1 MDAFETGLVE
11 LLPRLR
17 RFARNL
23 ARDAADADDLVQL
36 GVERALAARGQ
47 WQAGSRLDAWMFRIL
62 RNCWID
68 EARRRGRHAVH
79 LAPPE
84 AGEAVGIDPLPGL
97 EARMN
102 ARALEAAMRNLPDD
116 QREAVALVLVEGLSY
131 RDAAEALDLNV
142 STLTSR
148 LARGRRALLTALHG
162 FGEGAAA

>member
-23 ARDAADADDLVQL
+23 ARDAVDADDLVQL
-36 GVERALAARGQ
+36 GIERALGARGQ
-47 WQAGSRLDAWMFRIL
+47 WQAGTRLDAWMFRIM

-84 AGEAVGIDPLPGL
+84 AGEAVGIDPLPVL

-102 ARALEAAMRNLPDD
+102 ARALERALQNLPDD

-131 RDAAEALDLNV
+131 REAAEALDLNV
-142 STLTSR
+142 NTLTSR
-148 LARGRRALLTALHG
+148 LGRGRQALLAALQG
-162 FGEGAAA
+162 FGEGVVA